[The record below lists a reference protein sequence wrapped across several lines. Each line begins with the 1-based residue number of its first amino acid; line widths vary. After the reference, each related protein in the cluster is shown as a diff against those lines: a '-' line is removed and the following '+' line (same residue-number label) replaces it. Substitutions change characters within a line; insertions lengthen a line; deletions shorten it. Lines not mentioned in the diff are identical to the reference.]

1 MNLGWIGAGSLGKA
15 MLKRILEEGWKPLA
29 WNRTPEKLKDLDVE
43 KASSPEEVL
52 RKNEV
57 VALCLHDSSAVKEVL
72 ERLLEEGLK
81 DKILV
86 DFTTNH
92 FEAVLEFHEGVS
104 RAGGSYLESPV
115 LGSVMPASRG
125 ELTILVSGEEAPFLK
140 VQPLL
145 KCLGKKIFFF
155 SEPGKASRFKLVNN
169 LVLGGFLAILSE
181 AIALA
186 EELGFDRS
194 EALEVLE
201 NGAGRS
207 LVLSAKKA
215 KFLDED
221 FSPHFSVK
229 NMLKDLDYLSEMA
242 RKVEKPLPIISEV
255 RELYRSAL
263 RRDPEKD
270 FLLVWQVLREL

>member
-1 MNLGWIGAGSLGKA
+1 MKLGWIGAGSLGKA
-15 MLKRILEEGWKPLA
+15 MLERLLGEGWKPLV
-29 WNRTPEKLKDLDVE
+29 WNRTPEKLKDLKVE
-43 KASSPEEVL
+43 KASCPEEVL
-52 RKNEV
+52 RESEV
-57 VALCLHDSSAVKEVL
+57 VALCLHDSSAVREVL
-72 ERLLEEGLK
+72 ERLVGKGLHG
-81 DKILV
+81 KILV

-92 FEAVLEFHEGVS
+92 FEEVVSFHEMVS
-104 RAGGSYLESPV
+104 HAEGSYLESPV
-115 LGSVMPASRG
+115 LGSVIPASRG
-125 ELTILVSGEEAPFLK
+125 ELTILVSGEEGPFRR

-145 KCLGKKIFFF
+145 ECLGRKIFFF

-169 LVLGGFLAILSE
+169 LVLGGFLAVLSE
-181 AIALA
+181 AVALA

-194 EALEVLE
+194 ETLEVLE

-215 KFLDED
+215 KFLNED

-242 RKVEKPLPIISEV
+242 RKAGKPLPIISEI
-255 RELYRSAL
+255 RELYRSAF

-270 FLLVWQVLREL
+270 FLLVWKVLREL

>member
-1 MNLGWIGAGSLGKA
+1 MGKA
-15 MLKRILEEGWKPLA
+15 MVERLLVKGWKPLV
-29 WNRTPEKLKDLDVE
+29 WNRTPEKLKDLKVE
-43 KASSPEEVL
+43 KASSPEDVL
-52 RKNEV
+52 RESEV
-57 VALCLHDSSAVKEVL
+57 VALCLHDSPAVKEIL
-72 ERLLEEGLK
+72 ERLAEEGLQG
-81 DKILV
+81 KILV

-92 FEAVLEFHEGVS
+92 FEAVLDFHERVS

-115 LGSVMPASRG
+115 LGSVIPASRG
-125 ELTILVSGEEAPFLK
+125 ELTILVSGEEESFLR

-145 KCLGKKIFFF
+145 ECLGRKIFFF
-155 SEPGKASRFKLVNN
+155 TEPGKASRLKLVNN
-169 LVLGGFLAILSE
+169 LVLGGFLAVLSE
-181 AIALA
+181 AVALA

-194 EALEVLE
+194 ETLDVLE

-215 KFLDED
+215 KFLNED

-242 RKVEKPLPIISEV
+242 RKAGKPLPIISEI
-255 RELYRSAL
+255 RELYRSAF

-270 FLLVWQVLREL
+270 FLLVWKVLREL